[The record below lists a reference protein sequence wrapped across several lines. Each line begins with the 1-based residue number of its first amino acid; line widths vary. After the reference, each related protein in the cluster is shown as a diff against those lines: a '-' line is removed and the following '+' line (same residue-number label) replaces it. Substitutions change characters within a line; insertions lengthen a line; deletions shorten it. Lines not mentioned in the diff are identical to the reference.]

1 MQIAVSARRKHTF
14 VIDADPSETSDC
26 RYRGIQRNSSGLQRS
41 QLVAKKKM
49 SQEHKDALAHGRA
62 QGRAVR
68 DYLSA
73 LETKRSRGRAPDR
86 DTVQQRIAD
95 VQRKIDEEENPAKRV
110 ELIQRR
116 LDHEEQMI
124 ALEDEPDME
133 ALQDGFVDAVREYS
147 ERKGITYHAWREA
160 GVPADV
166 LKRGGVKRTRR
177 PSNE

>member
-1 MQIAVSARRKHTF
+1 M
-14 VIDADPSETSDC
+14 
-26 RYRGIQRNSSGLQRS
+26 
-41 QLVAKKKM
+41 AKKKM
-49 SQEHKDALAHGRA
+49 SDEHKRALARGRA
-62 QGRAVR
+62 QGKAIR

-73 LETKRSRGRAPDR
+73 LERNRARGRTPDR
-86 DTVQQRIAD
+86 ETLQKRIED
-95 VQRKIDEEENPAKRV
+95 VQRRIDEEENPAKRV

-124 ALEDEPDME
+124 AMDDEPDME

-166 LKRGGVKRTRR
+166 LRQGGIKRTRR
-177 PSNE
+177 PSNEG